1 MEKKDID
8 KKAEEIINTIFK
20 ALLENDNKDDWQKWI
35 DFILNKITKLEEW
48 ERGEELFIWRWVR
61 NKVSYLYWKK
71 FIKNN
76 NII

>member
-1 MEKKDID
+1 MNKNDINIEAKK
-8 KKAEEIINTIFK
+8 IINTIFK
-20 ALLENDNKDDWQKWI
+20 PLLENDNKDDWQKWI

-61 NKVSYLYWKK
+61 NKISYLYWKK